1 MYISA
6 IFLISDKDYLLHYTG
21 TSPQQ
26 SRFMMLDVNEN
37 DCIQLSIWYAQPW
50 RLDVYHDDQYILPAN
65 ARHVGDV
72 GTIVYDP
79 PPVGEPDK
87 FKPSAATCA
96 DVSGSN
102 FYDREAGVLTI
113 LIKGPKPVRIVT
125 VDSVIVSLQ
134 FPPMS
139 LEEFFG
145 ENIIM
150 NLAAFL
156 DIDPKFVRITDITRE
171 STGDKRRRR
180 AVDENIV
187 GATIEVSNPPGN
199 LCQGHLD
206 YWWYFMFIISKGH
219 NLRLNQIV

>member
-1 MYISA
+1 MYINA